1 MPAKAPS
8 SARTLWHRAE
18 ATVDEEEHNDIVNL
32 ASRDQSLSSSTNSV
46 MKPAQ
51 GQRQQW
57 SVKGNERI
65 QYGYQELGHDGA
77 FA

>member
-1 MPAKAPS
+1 
-8 SARTLWHRAE
+8 
-18 ATVDEEEHNDIVNL
+18 
-32 ASRDQSLSSSTNSV
+32 
-46 MKPAQ
+46 MKPAE
-51 GQRQQW
+51 GQLQQW

>member
-1 MPAKAPS
+1 MLAKTPA
-8 SARTLWHRAE
+8 SARTLWHRSK
-18 ATVDEEEHNDIVNL
+18 ATVDQQGHKDIVNL
-32 ASRDQSLSSSTNSV
+32 ASGHQSPAASTNSV
-46 MKPAQ
+46 IKSAQ
-51 GQRQQW
+51 GQLQQW